1 MQAYAHTHTK
11 RFSGVGISHEPRLS
25 ESTDIHAATQHKT
38 NPSSDDDNRTHH
50 WAIEQ
55 KGPDRGVDAVPVAE
69 RRQRR
74 RRRPG
79 ELASG
84 RRWVWIGNAESS
96 SAQGRTLG
104 GQRRRSG
111 PRRGGGLLE
120 SRECWYLYISERV
133 KLGGDGRHRGGE
145 DEGKRREREER
156 RTGSHQFCCLST
168 PLVPRL
174 GH

>member
-1 MQAYAHTHTK
+1 MAGERNNTHITWSNWSLVLKTDARIHSAVVRAGLMYAGICTHTHK
-11 RFSGVGISHEPRLS
+11 KGSGASEYLTNHDSKIIVNNS

-69 RRQRR
+69 RR

-84 RRWVWIGNAESS
+84 RRRVWIGNAESS

-104 GQRRRSG
+104 GQRRRSR
-111 PRRGGGLLE
+111 PRCGGGLLE
-120 SRECWYLYISERV
+120 SRECQYL
-133 KLGGDGRHRGGE
+133 
-145 DEGKRREREER
+145 
-156 RTGSHQFCCLST
+156 
-168 PLVPRL
+168 
-174 GH
+174 